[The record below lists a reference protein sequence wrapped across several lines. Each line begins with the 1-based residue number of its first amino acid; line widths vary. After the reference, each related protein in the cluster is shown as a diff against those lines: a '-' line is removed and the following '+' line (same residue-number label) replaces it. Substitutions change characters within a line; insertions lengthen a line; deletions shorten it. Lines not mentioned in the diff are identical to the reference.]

1 MSSESPFPRAHC
13 HHGHHIA
20 RGSRFRRRPRRSER
34 GWLLTRPSLL
44 SRLARSGACLF
55 VAPVAAAG
63 CSTHSTSD
71 GVRSHFTFVP
81 SYYRRICGWSCK
93 ASTEPQP
100 MTPNHALQRTAPRV
114 TARAFCERRGSYIW
128 ASVVRSTV
136 GHAPRHAPPSLS
148 LGSLGVATHIVK
160 TSLFSLLLCAVIVG
174 CAHHPTPTQTGFTP
188 PWHVVSTRVAALV
201 DQHASRSAFESYRE
215 SSRPA
220 ERLRTFSAVEHLTS
234 SRHYSAAER
243 AEHRAWF
250 RSASSVWYYTFEC
263 QYSGILFTDASGHV
277 RHALLFG

>member
-1 MSSESPFPRAHC
+1 MPVPATRHEC
-13 HHGHHIA
+13 
-20 RGSRFRRRPRRSER
+20 RRPQ
-34 GWLLTRPSLL
+34 
-44 SRLARSGACLF
+44 F
-55 VAPVAAAG
+55 
-63 CSTHSTSD
+63 
-71 GVRSHFTFVP
+71 
-81 SYYRRICGWSCK
+81 
-93 ASTEPQP
+93 
-100 MTPNHALQRTAPRV
+100 
-114 TARAFCERRGSYIW
+114 
-128 ASVVRSTV
+128 
-136 GHAPRHAPPSLS
+136 PSLS
-148 LGSLGVATHIVK
+148 PTVHPSYTTGGEFVSYNKELGVATHIVK